1 MSIIR
6 KFFKIKNN
14 FFRKFFF
21 SKVLKK
27 HFSYRYLVYYNKKN
41 DSVLSKLS
49 NNLSTNKGYTLDK
62 LENENLDTKQYQDY
76 LDFYSDLF
84 NLSRNYIKKVFEL
97 GIGSVDSKQ
106 MDNMLHI
113 VKNYTPGD
121 SLRLGKKYFNSATIY
136 GADIDKKTLFSE
148 ERIKTFYVDQ
158 GNVKSII
165 DMWNLIREND
175 FDIIID
181 DGCHRFEET
190 IIFFENSIN
199 RLGET
204 GIYIIEDILL
214 SQKKKFLNYFRETEH
229 NVKFITF
236 NRPGHDP
243 LNNYLI
249 MITK

>member
-27 HFSYRYLVYYNKKN
+27 YFSYRYLVYYNKKN

-49 NNLSTNKGYTLDK
+49 NNLSTDKGYTLDK
-62 LENENLDTKQYQDY
+62 LKNENLDAKQYHDY

-84 NLSRNYIKKVFEL
+84 NLSRDYIKKVFEL
-97 GIGSVDSKQ
+97 GIGSVDSNQ
-106 MDNMLHI
+106 MYNMLHI
-113 VKNYTPGD
+113 GKNYSPGG
-121 SLRLGKKYFNSATIY
+121 SLRLWKKYFKSATIY

-199 RLGET
+199 KLSET

-214 SQKKKFLNYFRETEH
+214 SQKKKFFNYFKETEY

-236 NRPGHDP
+236 NRPGYVP
-243 LNNYLI
+243 LNNHLI